1 MSLGQLSLPI
11 NMKKKKN
18 QPQISLFFVW
28 WFQQDGRSF
37 RKIQRGLIPKGLQDS
52 DPAGFRAALK
62 VGQRFRSERDLLLPP
77 LAACRQLMLR
87 LSQVEA
93 LLITLEKSGAAV
105 PAVVLR
111 RLNQSQPL
119 PPSSL
124 QRFLRARNVSGVVLA
139 DHSASFHN
147 L

>member
-1 MSLGQLSLPI
+1 M
-11 NMKKKKN
+11 
-18 QPQISLFFVW
+18 
-28 WFQQDGRSF
+28 
-37 RKIQRGLIPKGLQDS
+37 IPKGLQDL
-52 DPAGFRAALK
+52 DPGGFRAALK
-62 VGQRFRSERDLLLPP
+62 VGEQFRTEGPP
-77 LAACRQLMLR
+77 ASSPRSLRQLMPL

-93 LLITLEKSGAAV
+93 LLSTLEQSGAGV
-105 PAVVLR
+105 PTVVLR

-139 DHSASFHN
+139 DHSDSFHN